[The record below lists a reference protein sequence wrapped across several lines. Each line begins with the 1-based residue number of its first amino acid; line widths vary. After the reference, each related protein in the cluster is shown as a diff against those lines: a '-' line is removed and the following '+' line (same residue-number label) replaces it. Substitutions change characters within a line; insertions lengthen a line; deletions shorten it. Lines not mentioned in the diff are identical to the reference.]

1 MRDRIEKILH
11 QVVAA
16 PSGDNSQPWTFLFL
30 NSNTLEL
37 YNIPGKDNPILN
49 YNQTGSYVSHGAIL
63 RSIRLLAPSVGLR
76 SEISYFPGAENCT
89 ARIVFSEGHDT
100 VHELTSAIPERHCNR
115 KHYTRVPLT
124 DSDCSYITS
133 AASEVSGVQFRL
145 SRQGIDKRKLASA
158 LSSMEDIALQV
169 PELHE
174 LFFKDILWEKEL
186 NDAGVPGL
194 YIKTLEL
201 PPPAQLAM
209 RVLKNWKITDTLNRT
224 VGLSKKIA
232 GEMAGV
238 YKDSASYGAI
248 FVPSRS
254 SASYLTVGEMMHMAW
269 LAATARGISVQPVT
283 GLMFLAHRALEN
295 DLAPIPDSFSSQI
308 LSSYSIA
315 MSAFDAPPN
324 HHLAFLM
331 RFGHS
336 GRASARSRRLPPV
349 IVS

>member
-1 MRDRIEKILH
+1 MRDRIESILN

-30 NSNTLEL
+30 NSNTIEV

-49 YNQTGSYVSHGAIL
+49 YNQTGSYVSHGAVL
-63 RSIRLLAPSVGLR
+63 RSIRLLAPSVGL
-76 SEISYFPGAENCT
+76 SAEVSYFPGAENCT
-89 ARIVFSEGHDT
+89 ARIAFTE
-100 VHELTSAIPERHCNR
+100 TSIPLHSLANSIKDRHSNR
-115 KHYTRVPLT
+115 KHYKRIPISES
-124 DSDCSYITS
+124 DSTFITTS
-133 AASEVSGVQFRL
+133 AAEVTGAQFRL
-145 SRQGIDKRKLASA
+145 SKPDVDKKKLASA

-174 LFFKDILWEKEL
+174 LFFKDILWDREL
-186 NDAGVPGL
+186 NDKGVPGL

-209 RVLKNWKITDTLNRT
+209 RVLKNWNVTDTLNRT

-232 GEMAGV
+232 GEMASV

-248 FVPSRS
+248 FIPNRS
-254 SASYLTVGEMMHMAW
+254 SASYLTVGEMMQMAW
-269 LAATARGISVQPVT
+269 LAATSRGISVQPVT
-283 GLMFLAHRALEN
+283 GLMFLAHRAEEK
-295 DLAPIPDSFSSQI
+295 DLTPIPDSFTPQI
-308 LSSYSIA
+308 LSSYRTA
-315 MSAFDAPPN
+315 VSAFDAPPE

-336 GRASARSRRLPPV
+336 SKATARSRRLPPV